1 MAIEYG
7 VGGLDK
13 KKTSTTVR
21 QLLEHRSGLPDALL
35 FRRVYV
41 QAVQRRAG
49 IDDETMF
56 ASGIGIGYLDH
67 VGRRRKWEKDIE
79 L

>member
-1 MAIEYG
+1 MAIEYD

-41 QAVQRRAG
+41 QTVQCRVG
-49 IDDETMF
+49 IDGETMF
-56 ASGIGIGYLDH
+56 AGDIGIA
-67 VGRRRKWEKDIE
+67 
-79 L
+79 